1 MKSFVHCAIALA
13 CAAGTSVFAVLT
25 VTDSFVYIV
34 FAITGAVLTSWHI
47 RSAREAAQAAA
58 MVRIHTAEVS
68 PYDRNAAMNAAMNA
82 AIMEQARRRNEE
94 LTRFRIE
101 NMELL
106 TALERE
112 YRRYITEAF
121 EEEEDFPVALSTA
134 TERMM
139 SKYGDGIYP
148 AFKETNPGF
157 MLCLSPSLYIAD
169 LEAARTFVSTVRIQ

>member
-58 MVRIHTAEVS
+58 MARIPAAEVS
-68 PYDRNAAMNAAMNA
+68 PYDRNAAMNA

>member
-58 MVRIHTAEVS
+58 MARIPVAEVS
-68 PYDRNAAMNAAMNA
+68 PYDRNAAMNA

-101 NMELL
+101 NIELL

-121 EEEEDFPVALSTA
+121 EEEDDFPVALSTA

>member
-34 FAITGAVLTSWHI
+34 FAITGAVLTSWHL

-58 MVRIHTAEVS
+58 MARIPAAEVS
-68 PYDRNAAMNAAMNA
+68 PYDRNAAMNAA
-82 AIMEQARRRNEE
+82 IMEQARRSNEE
-94 LTRFRIE
+94 LTRFRME
-101 NMELL
+101 NIELL

-121 EEEEDFPVALSTA
+121 EEEDDFPVALSTA

-169 LEAARTFVSTVRIQ
+169 LEAARTFLSTVRIQ

>member
-58 MVRIHTAEVS
+58 MARIHTAEVS
-68 PYDRNAAMNAAMNA
+68 PYGRNA
-82 AIMEQARRRNEE
+82 AIMKQARRRNEE
-94 LTRFRIE
+94 LTRFRME

-121 EEEEDFPVALSTA
+121 ENEDDFPVALSAA

-148 AFKETNPGF
+148 AFKETKPGF
-157 MLCLSPSLYIAD
+157 MLCLSPSLYVAD
-169 LEAARTFVSTVRIQ
+169 LDAARTFVSTVRIQ

>member
-13 CAAGTSVFAVLT
+13 CSAGTSVFAVLT

-58 MVRIHTAEVS
+58 MVKTPAAGVS
-68 PYDRNAAMNAAMNA
+68 LYGRNDT
-82 AIMEQARRRNEE
+82 IMAQARRRDEE
-94 LTRFRIE
+94 LTRFRME

-121 EEEEDFPVALSTA
+121 EKEDDFPVALSAA

-148 AFKETNPGF
+148 AFKETKPGF
-157 MLCLSPSLYIAD
+157 MLCLSPSLYVAD
-169 LEAARTFVSTVRIQ
+169 LDAARTFVSTVRIQ

>member
-47 RSAREAAQAAA
+47 RSAREATQAAA
-58 MVRIHTAEVS
+58 MVRIHTAEVL
-68 PYDRNAAMNAAMNA
+68 PYGRNA

-94 LTRFRIE
+94 LTRFRME
-101 NMELL
+101 NIELL

-121 EEEEDFPVALSTA
+121 EEEDDFPVALSTA

-169 LEAARTFVSTVRIQ
+169 LEAARTFVSSVRIQ

>member
-34 FAITGAVLTSWHI
+34 FAITGAVLTSWHL

-58 MVRIHTAEVS
+58 MARIPAAEVS
-68 PYDRNAAMNAAMNA
+68 PYDRNAAMNAA
-82 AIMEQARRRNEE
+82 IMEQARRSNEE
-94 LTRFRIE
+94 LTRFRME
-101 NMELL
+101 NIELL

-121 EEEEDFPVALSTA
+121 EEEDDFPVALSTA
-134 TERMM
+134 TERMI

-169 LEAARTFVSTVRIQ
+169 LEAARTFLSTVRIQ

>member
-34 FAITGAVLTSWHI
+34 FAITGAVLTSWHL

-58 MVRIHTAEVS
+58 MARIPAAEVS
-68 PYDRNAAMNAAMNA
+68 PYDRNAAMNAA
-82 AIMEQARRRNEE
+82 IMEQARRSNEE
-94 LTRFRIE
+94 LTRFRME
-101 NMELL
+101 NIELL

-121 EEEEDFPVALSTA
+121 EEEDDFPVALSTA